1 MTTVFLK
8 SPQGVVKEIEATAA
22 ALTPYI
28 ATGWHQVP
36 APASAPAL
44 PPSPAAAPGTVL
56 MESPKGETKEVPATP
71 AALTPVMVAG
81 WHEVPAPAKPPQTGG
96 K

>member
-22 ALTPYI
+22 ALTPYM

-36 APASAPAL
+36 APAS
-44 PPSPAAAPGTVL
+44 PPSPAARPGTVL
-56 MESPKGETKEVPATP
+56 MESPKGETKEVTATP

-81 WHEVPAPAKPPQTGG
+81 WHEVLAPPKPPQTGG